1 MRPQACCAD
10 DPKCPTSP
18 IAHTDF
24 STRYGDV
31 AITRIRVLIPNY
43 LCHITVSC
51 VYATLKP
58 PQKCNCHARTGI
70 DIREMLAKKPNA
82 YRTRPQYT
90 GMASGVF
97 WTTSKHKLI
106 LIHSSYNT
114 SQVDLF
120 CSLAVLDPRV
130 GHTMDVL
137 SPSRSLEHKFFFDPH
152 PLQVRLKTVDRC
164 CTNC

>member
-1 MRPQACCAD
+1 MPYHGVLCIMRR
-10 DPKCPTSP
+10 SN
-18 IAHTDF
+18 HHR
-24 STRYGDV
+24 S
-31 AITRIRVLIPNY
+31 
-43 LCHITVSC
+43 
-51 VYATLKP
+51 ATAMPAPVWTFGRCL
-58 PQKCNCHARTGI
+58 
-70 DIREMLAKKPNA
+70 PNA

-137 SPSRSLEHKFFFDPH
+137 SPSRSREHKFFFDPH

-164 CTNC
+164 CTNCWIFQTAPPAYCSFWEEVKTETCITLLLFQFPIMSRVLLP